1 MVSSRTFSRD
11 TSSILAKYS
20 EITGVQLG
28 EIPDKLEIYSKIAY
42 AVAHISGVDPIGAAA
57 LAMASAQQFAEP
69 NEITRLNLLSYC
81 IAHKSFSKGANRKA
95 EFAKYIRFAPDSDE
109 LTWDA
114 YFSQA
119 EYEHRDL
126 MCALVV
132 AYSEAPSCAEYMQM
146 CEAWLTLAQHALQI
160 VEDMSRESHL
170 HLDRRYLA
178 KSSYG
183 LTLRDFR
190 RVGTAEVLMDM
201 GEKELI
207 RMIQATDVRS
217 SCIDRVLAICAHL
230 ESDVLKLQDLK
241 IESVESAMRFL
252 LITLSE
258 YVRDKLQ
265 EVFI

>member
-1 MVSSRTFSRD
+1 MVSSRIFSQD
-11 TSSILAKYS
+11 TSSILARYS

-28 EIPDKLEIYSKIAY
+28 EIPDRLEIYSKIAY

-57 LAMASAQQFAEP
+57 LAMASAQQLVEP
-69 NEITRLNLLSYC
+69 NEIFCLDLISYC

-95 EFAKYIRFAPDSDE
+95 EFVKYIRFAPDSDE

-114 YFSQA
+114 YFSRA

-132 AYSEAPSCAEYMQM
+132 AYSEAPSCVEYMRM
-146 CEAWLTLAQHALQI
+146 CEAWLTLVQHALQI
-160 VEDMSRESHL
+160 IEDISQESHL
-170 HLDRRYLA
+170 YLDRWYLA

-190 RVGTAEVLMDM
+190 RVGTAEVFMDM
-201 GEKELI
+201 NDKELL
-207 RMIQATDVRS
+207 RMIQATDVRA
-217 SCIDRVLAICAHL
+217 SCIDRVLNICAHL
-230 ESDVLKLQDLK
+230 ESDVLKFQDMK
-241 IESVESAMRFL
+241 IESVESAMSFL

-265 EVFI
+265 GVFI